1 MPRAESRE
9 APPLRPNHPVTGGLL
24 GKTGLVR
31 QRVVGEDR
39 VVSRGAGAVGVLTGG
54 GVLLKGHGQVQVL
67 LSGGVRAGVTL
78 TNNHCQPRKVKGQGQ
93 PSRYL
98 QPQSCFYCETTV
110 ELWVT
115 GV

>member
-9 APPLRPNHPVTGGLL
+9 APPLRPNRPVTGGLL
-24 GKTGLVR
+24 GKTGLVG

-67 LSGGVRAGVTL
+67 LSGGGGGEQGSPSQT
-78 TNNHCQPRKVKGQGQ
+78 TTVKGQG
-93 PSRYL
+93 
-98 QPQSCFYCETTV
+98 
-110 ELWVT
+110 
-115 GV
+115 